1 MFVTHDIYDAI
12 DIADEII
19 FLDDGRILQKC
30 DTASLMDQ
38 NVDEITKY
46 LKHIQE
52 QAKHLLSLKR

>member
-46 LKHIQE
+46 LSTSKSKLNIFCH
-52 QAKHLLSLKR
+52 